1 MAPRDKL
8 EAERSLASLPPVTRQ
23 ALGASDERREASG
36 AAPGCAFCGSN
47 ALFSIPAQSVREWA
61 IERLAG
67 AALRRCHDCGRR
79 QAVAGLAPLSAPDW
93 GPGRAAMKAL
103 TWALVV
109 GGTAVLIVLLL
120 RGSEPG
126 SASPGRFTE
135 PRQPR
140 PRPPAPSP
148 SSGPFV
154 LRSTPSSAA

>member
-1 MAPRDKL
+1 MSQRDEL
-8 EAERSLASLPPVTRQ
+8 EGAGSLASLPPVTRQ
-23 ALGASDERREASG
+23 TLHASDEQPA
-36 AAPGCAFCGSN
+36 AAPACAFCGGGV
-47 ALFSIPAQSVREWA
+47 LFSIPPQSLREWA

-79 QAVAGLAPLSAPDW
+79 QAVAGLAPLVAPDW

-103 TWALVV
+103 TWLLVV

-120 RGSEPG
+120 RESEPG
-126 SASPGRFTE
+126 SASPKRFGE
-135 PRQPR
+135 PQATPR
-140 PRPPAPSP
+140 PAAPAPNP